1 MGLSLVDYVVTEA
14 GFGADLGA
22 EKFMNIKCGYS
33 GLKPDALVLVATI
46 RALRHHGGAKK
57 TEYNTPSLEKVKN
70 GFENLEK
77 HIANCKK
84 FGLFPISWLYWTLFS
99 QDLQKT
105 AELISV
111 ESANLSGP

>member
-1 MGLSLVDYVVTEA
+1 MFPACSHLILPGTKIEPT
-14 GFGADLGA
+14 F
-22 EKFMNIKCGYS
+22 
-33 GLKPDALVLVATI
+33 DAIENT
-46 RALRHHGGAKK
+46 LRKK
-57 TEYNTPSLEKVKN
+57 TWK
-70 GFENLEK
+70 GFS
-77 HIANCKK
+77 AVSNCKK

>member
-1 MGLSLVDYVVTEA
+1 
-14 GFGADLGA
+14 
-22 EKFMNIKCGYS
+22 
-33 GLKPDALVLVATI
+33 VAAKGSQGKINSSTSQFENT
-46 RALRHHGGAKK
+46 LRKK
-57 TEYNTPSLEKVKN
+57 TWK
-70 GFENLEK
+70 GFS
-77 HIANCKK
+77 AVSNCKK

>member
-1 MGLSLVDYVVTEA
+1 LGLHNEGTLRTYT
-14 GFGADLGA
+14 
-22 EKFMNIKCGYS
+22 
-33 GLKPDALVLVATI
+33 TI
-46 RALRHHGGAKK
+46 ENTLRKK
-57 TEYNTPSLEKVKN
+57 TWK
-70 GFENLEK
+70 GFS
-77 HIANCKK
+77 AVSNCKK